1 MSGTKSDPP
10 KQAIWFLQHACP
22 GDNQALTGD
31 LIERFGEGQTRA
43 WFWRQVLIAFATSV
57 LSAMRRRWPYFCYA
71 ISGTAIPL
79 FLWKTVDGVPSALH
93 WWALP
98 WPLSQFAFEWTR
110 GALLALAAL
119 PVLAA
124 GLVITSAFRWISLL
138 RTAVI
143 NLALLTLGHYLLG
156 FLASLPWLAR
166 PVADDPYLRTIPLMP
181 PLVVELFFFCGFLV
195 SAWLGCRSPRN
206 TGELTLTR
214 R

>member
-1 MSGTKSDPP
+1 MSDTKSDPP

-71 ISGTAIPL
+71 IGGTAIPF
-79 FLWKTVDGVPSALH
+79 FLWKAVDGVPSALH

-98 WPLSQFAFEWTR
+98 WPLSQFAFEWAR
-110 GALLALAAL
+110 GAMLALAAL

-124 GLVITSAFRWISLL
+124 GLLVTREFRWASLF
-138 RTAVI
+138 RTALI
-143 NLALLTLGHYLLG
+143 NLTLFTLGHYLLG
-156 FLASLPWLAR
+156 CLAVSPWLS
-166 PVADDPYLRTIPLMP
+166 
-181 PLVVELFFFCGFLV
+181 PLVVELAFFSGFLV

-206 TGELTLTR
+206 TGELAVTR